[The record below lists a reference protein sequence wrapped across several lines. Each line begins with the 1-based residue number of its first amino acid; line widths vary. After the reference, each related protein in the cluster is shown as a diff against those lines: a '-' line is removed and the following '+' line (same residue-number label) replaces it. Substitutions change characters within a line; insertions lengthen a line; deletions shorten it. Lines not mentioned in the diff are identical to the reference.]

1 MSEKNV
7 SVSEFKKK
15 YDVPSSTVYDILN
28 KKIVRQRLVT
38 TKYGKRKKFNEDEMV
53 KTLRDR
59 MILADEPEPISS
71 AQSEQIAHPI
81 LS

>member
-53 KTLRDR
+53 KILRDR
-59 MILADEPEPISS
+59 MILAYEEEPISS